1 MIHAFLGSD
10 TNAGDLHWSILHNI
24 KRPICIIKPG
34 QQFMFSQNYGILE
47 VVNSRFEYRYICRVF
62 PVSSKSN
69 LNIIKVQIEEIKPQ
83 CVIDFCSQEYTLSH
97 SSFCAKIKK

>member
-1 MIHAFLGSD
+1 
-10 TNAGDLHWSILHNI
+10 
-24 KRPICIIKPG
+24 
-34 QQFMFSQNYGILE
+34 MFSQNYGILE

>member
-1 MIHAFLGSD
+1 MLETYIDAFYIIYKVQFVIQNLANS
-10 TNAGDLHWSILHNI
+10 LCFRKI
-24 KRPICIIKPG
+24 K
-34 QQFMFSQNYGILE
+34 GILE

-69 LNIIKVQIEEIKPQ
+69 LNIVKVQIEEIKPQ

-97 SSFCAKIKK
+97 SSLCAKIKS